1 MSFKLENEFQ
11 NHSITATVITYKLAD
26 FKKINLK
33 NEIRKWVNSLDND
46 SETYPT
52 YTNSQFQKNNL
63 KTKPIKLE
71 DISDK
76 YIYVVPHYYENA
88 RFSIEEGVTKEHVVW
103 LTPIL
108 SELLE
113 SKPMS
118 CIVDKHADEELTF
131 WKIDSF
137 EPTTKKINFFQGKN
151 LKLSCEIDLID
162 NDILSKILSQ

>member
-11 NHSITATVITYKLAD
+11 NHSITAAVITYKLAD
-26 FKKINLK
+26 FKKINLE
-33 NEIRKWVNSLDND
+33 NEIKKWVDSLDND

-52 YTNSQFQKNNL
+52 YMDSQFQKNNL

-76 YIYVVPHYYENA
+76 FIYVVPHYFENA
-88 RFSIEEGVTKEHVVW
+88 RFSIEEGITKDHVVW
-103 LTPIL
+103 LAPIL

-131 WKIDSF
+131 WKLDSS
-137 EPTTKKINFFQGKN
+137 EPTTKIINFYQGEN
-151 LKLSCEIDLID
+151 LKFSCEIDSIEK
-162 NDILSKILSQ
+162 DILSKILS